1 MDIYARKFE
10 LLEDSLG
17 KLSEIKKE
25 NPTLSKY
32 RISWKD
38 KDSVERNLH
47 KIIEAIV
54 DIGKMLIAEKKFR
67 EPANNREV
75 FQILEENEIFPLEF
89 MPLLDKMIGMRN
101 VIVHGYDRVDDSIV
115 FGVLKKNLADIKK
128 LIAMLKKICFAK
140 KS

>member
-25 NPTLSKY
+25 NPSLGKY

-47 KIIEAIV
+47 KIIEAII

-67 EPANNREV
+67 EPGSNREV
-75 FQILEENEIFPLEF
+75 FQILEENGIFPPEF
-89 MPLLDKMIGMRN
+89 MPLLDKMIGLRN
-101 VIVHGYDRVDDSIV
+101 IIVHGYDRVDDSII
-115 FGVLKKNLADIKK
+115 FGVLKKNLEDIRK
-128 LIAMLKKICFAK
+128 LSAILRKICLVNR
-140 KS
+140 

>member
-75 FQILEENEIFPLEF
+75 FQILEENGIFPLEF
-89 MPLLDKMIGMRN
+89 MPLSVN
-101 VIVHGYDRVDDSIV
+101 
-115 FGVLKKNLADIKK
+115 
-128 LIAMLKKICFAK
+128 
-140 KS
+140 